1 MPNTLDR
8 EGPSSMVVR
17 IVLVAVMALSVGGCG
32 QATSDS
38 PPAASTPNATSGVVD
53 GYALQPADDA
63 DVAAATA
70 VLREVAREQGLRV
83 DKVVHATD
91 VDPIV
96 PTKWWAV
103 ERTGKPYKVIVLRAS
118 GEYNIAG
125 QQWWF
130 WKAAKDSEWEFVE
143 RGKG

>member
-1 MPNTLDR
+1 MPNTFYR
-8 EGPSSMVVR
+8 EGPSRMVVR
-17 IVLVAVMALSVGGCG
+17 VVLIAMMALAVGGCG

-38 PPAASTPNATSGVVD
+38 PPVPTPNATSGVVD
-53 GYALQPADDA
+53 GYALQPVDDA
-63 DVAAATA
+63 DVAEATA

-83 DKVVHATD
+83 AKVVRASD
-91 VDPIV
+91 IDPVV

-103 ERTGKPYKVIVLRAS
+103 ERTGKPYKVIVLRAT